1 VGLRDVPI
9 SKKENYV
16 ASTVIVIFINYEAC
30 DWLCR
35 KHAWRKQ
42 EMQNGTIA

>member
-1 VGLRDVPI
+1 VGLSDVPI

-16 ASTVIVIFINYEAC
+16 ACTEIVIFINYEEC

-35 KHAWRKQ
+35 KHAWRQQ
-42 EMQNGTIA
+42 ELQNGTIS